1 MAAPEERELTAEQ
14 TEKLLQ
20 FQVPR
25 RGGHAGRRER
35 RRRRAGTER
44 AGLGPPRR
52 RWGRAGLR
60 RAGGYGAH

>member
-20 FQVPR
+20 FQVLR
-25 RGGHAGRRER
+25 RGGRAGLRER
-35 RRRRAGTER
+35 SRRRAGAER
-44 AGLGPPRR
+44 AVPGPPRR